1 MILRPSARVSISC
14 NIVHD
19 LVLAVF
25 RELRQVRVVEGFSYR
40 DRDFERWDSVQG
52 HELAISLSLVSD
64 G

>member
-14 NIVHD
+14 NIVHER
-19 LVLAVF
+19 VLAIF
-25 RELRQVRVVEGFSYR
+25 RELRKVRVVEGFSYR
-40 DRDFERWDSVQG
+40 DRDFERCDSVQG